1 MRISSVFK
9 FSDTV
14 VADTVV
20 TGGSVS
26 IDEDSD
32 WLPSVLFEMGG
43 VLLSRALVFC
53 LWPMGEE
60 KVGFWL
66 TLSFTNPLDGSMS
79 AKERGMF
86 SP

>member
-1 MRISSVFK
+1 MRISSVFL

-14 VADTVV
+14 V
-20 TGGSVS
+20 TGRSVS

-32 WLPSVLFEMGG
+32 WLHSVLLEVGG

-53 LWPMGEE
+53 LWPMGDE

-66 TLSFTNPLDGSMS
+66 TLSFTKPLDGSIS
-79 AKERGMF
+79 AKERGIY